1 MKKPKLY
8 LYLSVAVLAFSFL
21 TWFVGIIGLAVAITM
36 LILVRNEIKNATLE
50 LTNYSFEEI
59 KYLKTAKV
67 LAILSLIISA
77 VIVCYQ
83 LFVLVIVSLGFLGY

>member
-8 LYLSVAVLAFSFL
+8 LYLSVAALVFSFL

-50 LTNYSFEEI
+50 LTDYSFEEI

-83 LFVLVIVSLGFLGY
+83 LFVLVIVSLGFFGY

>member
-8 LYLSVAVLAFSFL
+8 LYLSVAVLVFSFL
-21 TWFVGIIGLAVAITM
+21 TWFVGIIGLGVAITM

-83 LFVLVIVSLGFLGY
+83 LFVLVIVSLGFFGY